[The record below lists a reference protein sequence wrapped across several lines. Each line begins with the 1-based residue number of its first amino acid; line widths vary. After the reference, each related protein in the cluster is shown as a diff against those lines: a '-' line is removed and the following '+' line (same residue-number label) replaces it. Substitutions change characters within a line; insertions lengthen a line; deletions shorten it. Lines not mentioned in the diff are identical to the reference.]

1 MSPRPAAPSS
11 ASISAWASTSPSEW
25 PARPRGESI
34 ATPPRTRG
42 TPASNACASIPIPTR
57 WSDKRERLRQLVE
70 RLDADVGLVGTVLDE
85 RPRPTPKMHG
95 DEAGRAR
102 RHDVVVDAV
111 ADVGDLARGEARLG
125 AEALEDALVILAARN
140 RGPERGPDH
149 VRRDAEPPS
158 VLAPVARLVDERLAH
173 VEEDR
178 LHSHDSISSKSDGS
192 VAFSSRGSPGTT
204 FTRPPACSTSEAQS
218 LASPAAAERR
228 IEATNACGVCTATRS
243 SRGTVSTTVSS
254 RTRFTVSTI
263 GRPGMTP
270 SQPSPSGSRTRPP
283 TPSVTSGLAP
293 SWASTAAAS

>member
-111 ADVGDLARGEARLG
+111 ADVGDLARGEARVG
-125 AEALEDALVILAARN
+125 DHALEELRSRLLDPPARRRSDDVDREPPFSRPCLEVRALVA
-140 RGPERGPDH
+140 G
-149 VRRDAEPPS
+149 DAEE
-158 VLAPVARLVDERLAH
+158 VA
-173 VEEDR
+173 
-178 LHSHDSISSKSDGS
+178 
-192 VAFSSRGSPGTT
+192 
-204 FTRPPACSTSEAQS
+204 
-218 LASPAAAERR
+218 
-228 IEATNACGVCTATRS
+228 
-243 SRGTVSTTVSS
+243 
-254 RTRFTVSTI
+254 
-263 GRPGMTP
+263 
-270 SQPSPSGSRTRPP
+270 
-283 TPSVTSGLAP
+283 
-293 SWASTAAAS
+293 ASTEPLEAGPRVRVEVVSAVDDLLGGRLG